1 LGLSGAV
8 LIEQGLDL
16 MLYGMGTVFVFL
28 TLLVI
33 VTASMSAIIQRWF
46 PKLEKA
52 APSSTKSHTDVDDRI
67 VSIIQAALTKH
78 RCRRQ

>member
-1 LGLSGAV
+1 MTGAT

-28 TLLVI
+28 TVLVV
-33 VTASMSAIIQRWF
+33 VTALMSAIIGRWV
-46 PKLEKA
+46 PDQELDV
-52 APSSTKSHTDVDDRI
+52 PSSAKDHRDVDGRI
-67 VSIIQAALTKH
+67 VAIIQAALAKH